1 MRLNVGP
8 TTKQIETKTPAQFA
22 TAMKNPMLEP
32 HCLTV
37 TDASDHAALLK
48 LLNTTPRP
56 YAVCLLTVR
65 TN

>member
-22 TAMKNPMLEP
+22 SAMKSPLLDVR
-32 HCLTV
+32 CLTV

-65 TN
+65 SH

>member
-8 TTKQIETKTPAQFA
+8 TTKQIETRTPAQFA
-22 TAMKNPMLEP
+22 SAMKSPLLDAR
-32 HCLTV
+32 CVTV

-56 YAVCLLTVR
+56 YAVCLLTVK

>member
-1 MRLNVGP
+1 
-8 TTKQIETKTPAQFA
+8 
-22 TAMKNPMLEP
+22 MKSPL
-32 HCLTV
+32 LDARSVTV
-37 TDASDHAALLK
+37 TDASDHAVLLK

>member
-8 TTKQIETKTPAQFA
+8 TTKQIETKTPTQFA
-22 TAMKNPMLEP
+22 SAMKSPLLDAR
-32 HCLTV
+32 CVSV

-56 YAVCLLTVR
+56 YAVCLLTVK
-65 TN
+65 TS